1 MTATSSPQATE
12 RTPIDSVIIRFAGD
26 SGDGMQLTGSY
37 FTRSTAMMG
46 NDLATFP
53 DYPAE
58 IRAPVGTTYGVSAF
72 QIHFA
77 DHDIATP
84 GDAPDVL
91 VAMNPA
97 ALKVNLEDLKPNGLI
112 IVNSDAFMSVDR
124 DGNIKPNRSNLKKA
138 GYESNPL
145 LDGSLDAYRLMSLR
159 IGSFTRQSVAEFGL
173 SNKEADRAKNMWTL
187 GLMYWMYGRDRQP
200 TVDWL
205 RAKFTKRPE
214 VAESNIAALNAG
226 HIYGQ
231 VAELP
236 SYVVPYEILPAT
248 LEPGEYRNIMGS
260 QATAWGLTAGAKL
273 AGLTPMLGSYP
284 ITPASSTL
292 HELAKLKHLGV
303 VTFQAEDEIAA
314 VCAAIGASYGG
325 ALGMTS
331 SSGPGVAL
339 KMEAIGLAVGTELPL
354 VILNVQRG
362 GPSTGLPTKTEQS
375 DLMQMM
381 YGRNGDSPAVII
393 SASTP
398 SDCFNVAIEA
408 CRIATQFMTPV
419 FIMSDGYL
427 ANGSEPWKIPDMNT
441 YDAFPARK
449 SIEAEGF
456 HPFLRDPETLA
467 RNWPVPGEPGLQ
479 HRIGGL
485 EKDYD
490 SGNVSYD
497 PANHQRMTDVRHERI
512 AQIANYIPEQEI
524 SCGADHGSLALVSWG
539 STYGAIYQAVKRSRA
554 KGLDVSHVHIRHLCP
569 FPRNLGELLTGYD
582 QILVPELNA
591 GQLVKLLRSEF
602 LVPAEGY
609 NKVAGRPFTI
619 AEIEG
624 AIERKLAG
632 GDV

>member
-1 MTATSSPQATE
+1 MTATPSSQALE

-26 SGDGMQLTGSY
+26 SGDGMQLTGSQ
-37 FTRSTAMMG
+37 FTQSTALMG

-58 IRAPVGTTYGVSAF
+58 IRAPAGTTYGVSAF

-97 ALKVNLEDLKPNGLI
+97 ALMVNLEDLKSNGLI
-112 IVNSDAFMSVDR
+112 VVNTGTFNA
-124 DGNIKPNRSNLKKA
+124 NNLKKA
-138 GYESNPL
+138 GYVENPL
-145 LDGSLDAYRLMSLR
+145 EDGSLDGYQLMALDISK
-159 IGSFTRQSVAEFGL
+159 FTVNAVEEFGL
-173 SNKEADRAKNMWTL
+173 SSKEALRAKNMWTL
-187 GLMYWMYGRDRQP
+187 GLMYWMYGRERKS

-205 RAKFTKRPE
+205 RQKFSKRPE

-236 SYVVPYEILPAT
+236 SYVIPYEVNRAS

-260 QATAWGLTAGAKL
+260 QAMAWGLTYGAKL

-292 HELAKLKHLGV
+292 HELAKLKHFGV

-314 VCAAIGASYGG
+314 VCSAIGASYGG
-325 ALGMTS
+325 GLGLTS
-331 SSGPGVAL
+331 SSGPGIAL

-354 VILNVQRG
+354 IILNVQRG

-375 DLMQMM
+375 DLLQMM
-381 YGRNGDSPAVII
+381 YGRNGDSPPVII

-398 SDCFNVAIEA
+398 SDCFDVAIEA
-408 CRIATQFMTPV
+408 CRLATRFMTPV

-427 ANGSEPWKIPDMNT
+427 ANGSEPWKLPDLAS
-441 YDAFPARK
+441 YEAFPARK
-449 SIEAEGF
+449 DIDPEAF

-467 RNWPVPGEPGLQ
+467 RNWPIPGTPGLQ
-479 HRIGGL
+479 HRVGGL

-497 PANHQRMTDVRHERI
+497 PANHQRMTDVRHQRI
-512 AQIANYIPEQEI
+512 AQIADHIPEQEVT
-524 SCGADHGSLALVSWG
+524 CGDSQGGLVLVSWG
-539 STYGAIYQAVKRSRA
+539 STYGAVYQAVRRCRDR
-554 KGLDVSHVHIRHLCP
+554 GLAVSQVHIRHLNP
-569 FPRNLGELLTGYD
+569 FPKNLGALLAGYD
-582 QILVPELNA
+582 QLLVPELNA
-591 GQLVKLLRSEF
+591 GQLVKILRSEF
-602 LVPAEGY
+602 LVPAQGY

-619 AEIEG
+619 AEIEQ
-624 AIERKLAG
+624 AIEDTLSQGAS
-632 GDV
+632 

>member
-1 MTATSSPQATE
+1 MTATATSSADAVE
-12 RTPIDSVIIRFAGD
+12 RTPTDSVIIRFAGD
-26 SGDGMQLTGSY
+26 SGDGMQLTGSQ
-37 FTRSTAMMG
+37 FTQSTALMG

-58 IRAPVGTTYGVSAF
+58 IRAPAGTTYGVSAF

-97 ALKVNLEDLKPNGLI
+97 ALQVSLADQKPNGM
-112 IVNSDAFMSVDR
+112 IVVNTGSFTK
-124 DGNIKPNRSNLKKA
+124 NNLKKA
-138 GYESNPL
+138 GYEISPL
-145 LDGSLDAYRLMSLR
+145 EDGSLDAYQVMALDISK
-159 IGSFTRQSVAEFGL
+159 FTVTAVEEFGL
-173 SNKEADRAKNMWTL
+173 STKDALRAKNMWTL
-187 GLMYWMYGRDRQP
+187 GLMYWMYGRDRQS
-200 TVDWL
+200 TIDWL
-205 RAKFTKRPE
+205 RQKFVKRPE

-236 SYVVPYEILPAT
+236 SYVIPYEVNRASLA
-248 LEPGEYRNIMGS
+248 PGEYRNIMGS
-260 QATAWGLTAGAKL
+260 QALAWGLTAGAKL
-273 AGLTPMLGSYP
+273 AGLVPMLGSYP

-292 HELAKLKHLGV
+292 HELAKLKHFGV

-354 VILNVQRG
+354 IILNVQRG

-375 DLMQMM
+375 DLLQMM

-398 SDCFNVAIEA
+398 SDCFDVAIEA
-408 CRIATQFMTPV
+408 CRLATQFMTPV

-427 ANGSEPWKIPDMNT
+427 ANGSEPWLLPNLDD
-441 YDAFPARK
+441 YAPFPANK
-449 SIEAEGF
+449 AVASEGF

-467 RNWPVPGEPGLQ
+467 RNWPIPGTVGLQ

-497 PANHQRMTDVRHERI
+497 PDNHQRMTDVRHQRI
-512 AQIANYIPEQEI
+512 AQIADHIPEQ
-524 SCGADHGSLALVSWG
+524 SVTCGVAGGRLALVSWG
-539 STYGAIYQAVKRSRA
+539 STYGAVFQAVKRCRA
-554 KGLDVSHVHIRHLCP
+554 RGLDVSQVHIRHLNP
-569 FPRNLGELLTGYD
+569 FPTNLGDLISGYD
-582 QILVPELNA
+582 QLLVPELNA
-591 GQLVKLLRSEF
+591 GQLVKILRSEF
-602 LVPAEGY
+602 
-609 NKVAGRPFTI
+609 
-619 AEIEG
+619 
-624 AIERKLAG
+624 
-632 GDV
+632 

>member
-1 MTATSSPQATE
+1 MAATATPSNQDME
-12 RTPIDSVIIRFAGD
+12 RTPIESVIIRFAGD
-26 SGDGMQLTGSY
+26 SGDGMQLTGSQ
-37 FTRSTAMMG
+37 FTQSTALMG

-58 IRAPVGTTYGVSAF
+58 IRAPAGTTYGVSAF

-91 VAMNPA
+91 VAMNAA
-97 ALKVNLEDLKPNGLI
+97 ALKVNLADLKSNGLI
-112 IVNSDAFMSVDR
+112 VVNTGAF
-124 DGNIKPNRSNLKKA
+124 GANNLKKA
-138 GYESNPL
+138 GYDANPL
-145 LDGSLDAYRLMSLR
+145 EDGSLEGYQVMALDIAK
-159 IGSFTRQSVAEFGL
+159 FTVNAVEEFGL
-173 SNKEADRAKNMWTL
+173 STKEALRAKNMWTL
-187 GLMYWMYGRDRQP
+187 GLMYWMYGRDRQS
-200 TVDWL
+200 TIDWL
-205 RAKFTKRPE
+205 RQKFAKRPE

-236 SYVVPYEILPAT
+236 SYVIPYEVNRAS

-260 QATAWGLTAGAKL
+260 QATAWGLTMGAKL

-292 HELAKLKHLGV
+292 HELAKLKHHGV

-314 VCAAIGASYGG
+314 VCSAIGASFGG
-325 ALGMTS
+325 ALGITS

-375 DLMQMM
+375 DLLQMM

-398 SDCFNVAIEA
+398 SDCFDVAIEA
-408 CRIATQFMTPV
+408 CRLATQFMTPV
-419 FIMSDGYL
+419 FMMSDGYL
-427 ANGSEPWKIPDMNT
+427 TNGSEPWKIPDLDGYT
-441 YDAFPARK
+441 PFPAK
-449 SIEAEGF
+449 KATPSEAF

-467 RNWPVPGEPGLQ
+467 RNWPVPGTPGLE
-479 HRIGGL
+479 HRVGGL

-497 PANHQRMTDVRHERI
+497 PANHQRMTDVRHDRI
-512 AQIANYIPEQEI
+512 ALIADHIPEQEVT
-524 SCGADHGSLALVSWG
+524 CGVEGGRLALVSWG
-539 STYGAIYQAVKRSRA
+539 STYGSIFQAVKRSRA
-554 KGLDVSHVHIRHLCP
+554 KGRDVSHIHLRHLNP
-569 FPRNLGELLTGYD
+569 FPKNLGELLSGYD
-582 QILVPELNA
+582 QLIVPELNA
-591 GQLVKLLRSEF
+591 GQLVKILRSEF
-602 LVPAEGY
+602 LVPAEGL

-619 AEIEG
+619 AEIEE
-624 AIERKLAG
+624 AIEAALAG
-632 GDV
+632 GDA

>member
-1 MTATSSPQATE
+1 MTATASPSTQSID

-26 SGDGMQLTGSY
+26 SGDGMQLTGSQ
-37 FTRSTAMMG
+37 FTQSTALMG

-58 IRAPVGTTYGVSAF
+58 IRAPAGTTYGVSAY

-97 ALKVNLEDLKPNGLI
+97 ALKVNLSDLKPDGLI
-112 IVNSDAFMSVDR
+112 VVNTGAF
-124 DGNIKPNRSNLKKA
+124 NANNLKKA
-138 GYESNPL
+138 GYEESPL
-145 LDGSLDAYRLMSLR
+145 EDGSLDAYQLMALDISK
-159 IGSFTRQSVAEFGL
+159 FTVNAVQDFGL
-173 SNKEADRAKNMWTL
+173 STKEALRAKNMWTL
-187 GLMYWMYGRDRQP
+187 GLMYWMYGRDRKS

-205 RAKFTKRPE
+205 RMKFSKRPE

-236 SYVVPYEILPAT
+236 SYVIPYEVNRAS

-260 QATAWGLTAGAKL
+260 QATAWGMVMGARL
-273 AGLTPMLGSYP
+273 AGLIPMLGSYP

-292 HELAKLKHLGV
+292 HELAKLKHFGV
-303 VTFQAEDEIAA
+303 ITFQAEDEIAA
-314 VCAAIGASYGG
+314 VCSAIGASYGG
-325 ALGMTS
+325 ALGFTS

-362 GPSTGLPTKTEQS
+362 GPSTGLPTKTEQA

-381 YGRNGDSPAVII
+381 YGRNGDSPTVII

-398 SDCFNVAIEA
+398 SDCFDVAVEC
-408 CRIATQFMTPV
+408 CRLASQFMTPV
-419 FIMSDGYL
+419 FMMSDGYL
-427 ANGSEPWKIPDMNT
+427 TNGSEPWKLPDLDS
-441 YDAFPARK
+441 YEPFPAK
-449 SIEAEGF
+449 KAVASESF

-467 RNWPVPGEPGLQ
+467 RNWPIPGTPGLQ
-479 HRIGGL
+479 HRVGGL

-490 SGNVSYD
+490 TGNVSYD
-497 PANHQRMTDVRHERI
+497 PENHQRMTDVRHDRI
-512 AQIANYIPEQEI
+512 ALIADHIPEQAV
-524 SCGADHGSLALVSWG
+524 SCGVEGDTLALVSWG
-539 STYGAIYQAVKRSRA
+539 STYGAIYQAVKRCRA
-554 KGLDVSHVHIRHLCP
+554 KGMPVSHIHLRYLNP
-569 FPRNLGELLTGYD
+569 FPRNLGELLSGYE
-582 QILVPELNA
+582 QIICPELNA
-591 GQLVKLLRSEF
+591 GQLVKILRSEF
-602 LVPAEGY
+602 LVPAEGL

-619 AEIEG
+619 AEIEQ
-624 AIERKLAG
+624 AIENTLG
-632 GDV
+632 GEVA

>member
-1 MTATSSPQATE
+1 MAATASPSSQSLD

-26 SGDGMQLTGSY
+26 SGDGMQLTGSQ
-37 FTRSTAMMG
+37 FTQSTALMG

-58 IRAPVGTTYGVSAF
+58 IRAPAGTTYGVSAY

-97 ALKVNLEDLKPNGLI
+97 ALKVNLSDLKADGLI
-112 IVNSDAFMSVDR
+112 VVNSGAF
-124 DGNIKPNRSNLKKA
+124 NKNNLKKA
-138 GYESNPL
+138 GYEENPL
-145 LDGSLDAYRLMSLR
+145 EDDSLAAYQVMALDIAK
-159 IGSFTRQSVAEFGL
+159 FTVNAVEDFGL
-173 SNKEADRAKNMWTL
+173 STKEALRAKNMWTL
-187 GLMYWMYGRDRQP
+187 GLMYWMYGRDRQA
-200 TVDWL
+200 TIDWL
-205 RAKFTKRPE
+205 RQKFAKRPE

-236 SYVVPYEILPAT
+236 SYVIPYEVNRAS

-260 QATAWGLTAGAKL
+260 QATAWGLTMGAKL

-292 HELAKLKHLGV
+292 HELDKLKHFGV
-303 VTFQAEDEIAA
+303 ITFQAEDEIAA
-314 VCAAIGASYGG
+314 VCSAIGASYGG
-325 ALGMTS
+325 ALGITS

-354 VILNVQRG
+354 VVLNVQRG

-375 DLMQMM
+375 DLLQMM
-381 YGRNGDSPAVII
+381 YGRNGDSPAVIV

-398 SDCFNVAIEA
+398 SDCFDVAIEA
-408 CRIATQFMTPV
+408 CRLATQFMTPV
-419 FIMSDGYL
+419 FMMSDGYL
-427 ANGSEPWKIPDMNT
+427 TNGSEPWKLPDLDS
-441 YDAFPARK
+441 YEAFPAK
-449 SIEAEGF
+449 VAVASEAF

-467 RNWPVPGEPGLQ
+467 RNWPIPGTPGLQ
-479 HRIGGL
+479 HRVGGL

-497 PANHQRMTDVRHERI
+497 PANHQKMTDVRHDRI
-512 AQIANYIPEQEI
+512 ALIADHIPEQTV
-524 SCGADHGSLALVSWG
+524 SCGVEGDRLALVSWG
-539 STYGAIYQAVKRSRA
+539 STYGAIYQAVKRCRA
-554 KGLDVSHVHIRHLCP
+554 KGLPVSHIHLRYLNP
-569 FPRNLGELLTGYD
+569 FPKNLGELLSGYD
-582 QILVPELNA
+582 QLICPELNA
-591 GQLVKLLRSEF
+591 GQLVKILRSEF
-602 LVPAEGY
+602 LVPAEGL

-619 AEIEG
+619 AEIEQ
-624 AIERKLAG
+624 AIEHALG
-632 GDV
+632 GEVA